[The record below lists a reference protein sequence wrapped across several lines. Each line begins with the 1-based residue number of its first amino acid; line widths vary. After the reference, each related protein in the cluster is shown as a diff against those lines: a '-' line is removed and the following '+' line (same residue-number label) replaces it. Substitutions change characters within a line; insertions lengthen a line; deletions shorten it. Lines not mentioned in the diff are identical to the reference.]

1 VSPGGDLLRFWLTLL
16 LLLAIPLYSIFAAI
30 SPTVNTRTPFVNDR
44 LQPAPPYSA
53 RRLSGREEG
62 LEIRGEVPLVQYSGN
77 LSTVLNRQINETVN
91 QKIAAAK
98 ENRARRIDFD
108 WKSYSSDGINSILI
122 RTTITTTVSRD
133 EVNSFNYTLD
143 GARLVGV
150 NDILGTNGLQ
160 IASKVISQRIRSEP
174 ERFYANFTGV
184 RDTDAFFVSNGQL
197 FFLFDAFRIAP
208 GSAGIIDEFS
218 LRISNV
224 SHSRPMRRNADY
236 WIDNTNYNL
245 KMVSLRAVSGELG
258 YTIGWD
264 PASRAVTVRRG
275 DVTVSLRNGQNVYT
289 IARPGAPNQTRSLE
303 AAPRIRNGVTYV
315 PISFFDQI
323 LDLVAF
329 NVESNGDIIFTTY
342 LGR

>member
-1 VSPGGDLLRFWLTLL
+1 MRFWLTLL

-30 SPTVNTRTPFVNDR
+30 NPTLNTRTPFVNDR
-44 LQPAPPYSA
+44 LQPAPPYA
-53 RRLSGREEG
+53 TRRLSLREEG
-62 LEIRGEVPLVQYSGN
+62 LEIRGELPVVQYSGN
-77 LSTVLNRQINETVN
+77 LGAVLNRRINETYN
-91 QKIAAAK
+91 QKVAAAK

-108 WKSYSSDGINSILI
+108 WFSFSSEGINSILI

-143 GARLVGV
+143 GSRLVGV
-150 NDILGTNGLQ
+150 NDILGTNGLD
-160 IASKVISQRIRSEP
+160 IASKVISRRIRSEP
-174 ERFYANFTGV
+174 GRYHANFPGL
-184 RDTDAFFVSNGQL
+184 RDTDAFYVSGNEIT
-197 FFLFDAFRIAP
+197 FLFDAFQIAP
-208 GSAGIIDEFS
+208 GSEGIVDFS
-218 LRISNV
+218 LRMDNI
-224 SHSRPMRRNADY
+224 SHSRAMRRNADY
-236 WIDNTNYNL
+236 WIDNTNYSL
-245 KMVSLRAVSGELG
+245 KMVSLRAVCDELG
-258 YTIGWD
+258 YTIAWD

-289 IARPGAPNQTRSLE
+289 ISRPGAPNQTRSLE

-329 NVESNGDIIFTTY
+329 NVQSNGDIIFTTY